1 MGCRLGIDVG
11 GTFTDLLMLDDRSGQ
26 VRLLKTPNTPN
37 DPAAGA
43 IAGVRQ
49 LLSDAG
55 IEPAQ
60 VEQIRCATT
69 YPRRLVAD
77 RTGAK
82 VGLLVTEGFEQVLHM
97 ARGRTPAPVGGWVGM
112 RLPTPLVDLALTR
125 GVPERIN
132 AQGEIVAA
140 LDEDAAERAIRDLV
154 AAGVETIAVCLMHAY
169 ANRVHER
176 RLAAKIAEVAPDID
190 VVLSADHLRERQ
202 EYERTVLTV
211 VNATLAGRLGQHLDD
226 LQDRLR
232 EIQVG
237 APISIA
243 RSDGGAMSL
252 KQAASH
258 GADML
263 RAGPAGG
270 AMAAAYIASRSGQ
283 RDAISLDM
291 GGGAADLAAIR
302 NGTPALAGSARID
315 GLTVPGATVDIHNA
329 GIGGGAVA
337 RVGSGGVLRIGPA
350 HATPACFG
358 GGGDD
363 ATVTD
368 ASVVLGRLPNKLGKL
383 TLDTRASEDA
393 IGQVARRLDVDLYQ
407 AAEAVIALAEESI
420 AGAARL
426 LAARRGLDGDRAA
439 LVAFGGAG
447 PLHGNAVAAINGMY
461 PVIVPPLPGVMSALG
476 FITAPAREDVMQ
488 SLLRPLDDAHGD
500 EIVGL
505 LDKLADLVRERL
517 GDAPGA
523 EVGCLAMARYRRGDN
538 VLTLTVDPA
547 DLDIANLRQRFV
559 AEHERRHGFTLDRPI
574 ELTGLRAFGTAG
586 GMVPERARMTRGGDA
601 SSALTG
607 QQRLFADGEFV
618 SANVYDRDRLGAGA
632 RVVGPALITQADATT
647 LVLPGHAAEVD
658 GHGALIIQPA
668 A

>member
-11 GTFTDLLMLDDRSGQ
+11 GTFTDLLMLDDRSGE
-26 VRLLKTPNTPN
+26 VRLLKTPNTPD

-49 LLSDAG
+49 LLAEAG
-55 IEPAQ
+55 IEPSQIEQ
-60 VEQIRCATT
+60 VRCATT
-69 YPRRLVAD
+69 VPRRLIAE
-77 RTGAK
+77 RAGAQ

-112 RLPTPLVDLALTR
+112 RLPRPLVDLANTR

-140 LDEDAAERAIRDLV
+140 LDEAVAERAIRELV
-154 AAGVETIAVCLMHAY
+154 AAGVDAIAVCLMHAY
-169 ANRVHER
+169 ANRAHER
-176 RLAAKIAEVAPDID
+176 RLGALIAEIAPGVDA
-190 VVLSADHLRERQ
+190 VLSADHLRERQ

-211 VNATLAGRLGQHLDD
+211 MNAMLGERLGKHLDD
-226 LQDRLR
+226 LQSRLR

-237 APISIA
+237 APIAVA
-243 RSDGGAMSL
+243 RSDGGAMKL
-252 KQAASH
+252 GEAAAH
-258 GADML
+258 GAHML

-270 AMAAAYIASRSGQ
+270 AMAAAFIANRAGQ

-302 NGTPALAGSARID
+302 DGAPALAGSARID
-315 GLTVPGATVDIHNA
+315 GLTVTGATIDIHNA

-337 RVGSGGVLRIGPA
+337 RVGGGGVLRVGPT
-350 HATPACFG
+350 HAKPACFG
-358 GGGDD
+358 GGDD
-363 ATVTD
+363 ATLTD
-368 ASVVLGRLPNKLGKL
+368 ANVVLGRLPTRLGKL
-383 TLDTRASEDA
+383 TLESRASEDA
-393 IGQVARRLDVDLYQ
+393 VGQVARRLDMDLYQ
-407 AAEAVIALAEESI
+407 AAEAIIALAEESI

-461 PVIVPPLPGVMSALG
+461 PLIVPPLPGVMSALG
-476 FITAPAREDVMQ
+476 FVTAPAREDVMQ
-488 SLLRPLDDAHGD
+488 SLLRPLDTAHGD
-500 EIVGL
+500 EIAGL

-517 GDAPGA
+517 GDAADA
-523 EVGCLAMARYRRGDN
+523 EIGCLAMIRYQRGDN
-538 VLTLTVDPA
+538 VLTLPVDPA
-547 DLDIANLRQRFV
+547 TMDVADLAQRFV
-559 AEHERRHGFTLDRPI
+559 AEHERRHGFALDRAI

-586 GMVPERARMTRGGDA
+586 GLAPERARTGRGGDT
-601 SSALTG
+601 STALTG
-607 QQRLFADGEFV
+607 QQRLYAGGEFV
-618 SANVYDRDRLGAGA
+618 SANVYDRDKLGAGA
-632 RVVGPALITQADATT
+632 RIAGPALVTQSDATT
-647 LVLPGHAAEVD
+647 LVLPGHVAEVD
-658 GHGALIIQPA
+658 GHGALLIQPA